1 MWKEAG
7 IRAAIK
13 VVPNAHYWNVWLTA
27 PLGATVWAHRPL
39 GVINLALAYRTG
51 VPWNESSYTNPTFDR
66 LLDEAE
72 SMPDTNVRRVKLAEI
87 EQLMQDDG
95 PIVQTYWTK
104 HFTLYDKDRKSTRLN
119 HSH

>member
-13 VVPNAHYWNVWLTA
+13 VVPNAQYWNVWLIA

-72 SMPDTNVRRVKLAEI
+72 SMPDPNVRREKMAEI

-95 PIVQTYWTK
+95 PIVQT
-104 HFTLYDKDRKSTRLN
+104 DRKSTRLN
-119 HSH
+119 SSH

>member
-13 VVPNAHYWNVWLTA
+13 VVPNAQYWNVWLTA

-51 VPWNESSYTNPTFDR
+51 VPWNESSYTNPTFYR

-72 SMPDTNVRRVKLAEI
+72 SMPDPNDRREQMDGI
-87 EQLMQDDG
+87 EQTMQG
-95 PIVQTYWTK
+95 EGHIVHNIWPN
-104 HFTLYDKDRKSTRLN
+104 HLTLKPQKNT
-119 HSH
+119 